1 MLVEKTRAMFEE
13 FDELFNDYLRM
24 VGIDSIGSMGDEEA
38 LIFKRTLKLYQSS
51 KDYAIEMAT
60 EIDGLKRIESK
71 LDLLI
76 ASQGTKA

>member
-1 MLVEKTRAMFEE
+1 MLVEKTRAMYEE
-13 FDELFNDYLRM
+13 FDRLFNDYLRM

-38 LIFKRTLKLYQSS
+38 LIFKRALKLYQNS

-76 ASQGTKA
+76 ASKGDKA